1 MCRASGIFFPCIYVC
16 AWRECSACVGQK
28 KELPCS
34 WQASNPGPLNC
45 WVISSPCSLISNFYF
60 VPGVIN
66 LLLFLQLGNVLC
78 AMTSL
83 ASSHT
88 APLCTEEL
96 GQPPPHLSDLWH
108 SVSECGSASMYQDPM
123 TLLVSAYSLSA
134 PSLIPWI
141 LPTTSP
147 LPSLTLGSLLL
158 FRQQYPSQAICLVL
172 LLRSSFS
179 QIPTWAF
186 LFCFFWS

>member
-1 MCRASGIFFPCIYVC
+1 MCGASGIFFPCIYVC

-83 ASSHT
+83 ASSQPHCSFMYWRVGA
-88 APLCTEEL
+88 APTSFEWPVAQRLRVWVCFYVP
-96 GQPPPHLSDLWH
+96 GPHDLAGLS
-108 SVSECGSASMYQDPM
+108 
-123 TLLVSAYSLSA
+123 
-134 PSLIPWI
+134 
-141 LPTTSP
+141 
-147 LPSLTLGSLLL
+147 L
-158 FRQQYPSQAICLVL
+158 FFV
-172 LLRSSFS
+172 SSFS
-179 QIPTWAF
+179 DPLNSSHHLSSPLTHTR
-186 LFCFFWS
+186 